1 MAMENPITKQY
12 VKVDRDRLFS
22 CNWFIP
28 VKIYKDKE
36 DRAANWIASL
46 EVIRIKIVPSKIV
59 DPKKDTIDNL
69 ITSLYVLIKNSAIKK
84 PKVMFEEKQI
94 YKDYLDLI

>member
-28 VKIYKDKE
+28 VKIYKDK
-36 DRAANWIASL
+36 
-46 EVIRIKIVPSKIV
+46 
-59 DPKKDTIDNL
+59 
-69 ITSLYVLIKNSAIKK
+69 
-84 PKVMFEEKQI
+84 
-94 YKDYLDLI
+94 